1 MHIIQYLMNMNLK
14 CFAYDGQGRV
24 NFGGVAY
31 SSITIFEFRSIL
43 KFVPFDVGYDL
54 KGIEWRIVNVYYENN
69 ISFYDASNGIG
80 ITRFDNF
87 NLFNAAEINAI
98 HQNKLDGEIEI
109 IINKIKQ
116 LNLYIPTP
124 ETQPFYLPIKFRPD
138 DIAYDIDGIQWRIKS
153 VLEQNNSIVI
163 NASNKLENRIF
174 NQNELYDSSEINN
187 KYQNN
192 LNSKIENLIDKIN
205 QLESVTL
212 AKNKFSKG
220 ELCLDN
226 KLHDWTVVDIFNFKN
241 KTKYQATNGKTIK
254 IFNEN
259 DLKKKSIK

>member
-14 CFAYDGQGRV
+14 CFAYDGQGKV
-24 NFGGVAY
+24 SFNGVAY

-54 KGIEWRIVNVYYENN
+54 KGIQWRIVNVYYEND

-87 NLFNAAEINAI
+87 NLFNASEINAI
-98 HQNKLDGEIEI
+98 RQNKLDGEIES

-116 LNLYIPTP
+116 LNSYIPTP
-124 ETQPFYLPIKFRPD
+124 EPQSFSLPLKFRPD
-138 DIAYDIDGIQWRIKS
+138 DIVYDINGIQWRVKS

-163 NASNKLENRIF
+163 NASNKSENRTF
-174 NQNELYDSSEINN
+174 NENELRDSSEIDDF
-187 KYQNN
+187 YQNN
-192 LNSKIENLIDKIN
+192 LNSKIESVIDKIN

-220 ELCLDN
+220 ELCFDK
-226 KLHDWTVVDIFNFKN
+226 KLHNWTVVDIFNFKN
-241 KTKYQATNGKTIK
+241 EIKYQATNGKIIK

-259 DLKKKSIK
+259 DLKKNSLK